1 MNCSPEIQQWE
12 TGSPAFHRNRQ
23 NMATTSEA
31 PATTQEEQAV
41 LSLNAAF
48 QTYVRQMPQDTKK
61 AAQPEIAKFVR
72 WVGADRLIDTII
84 PSEIGEY
91 NEIFGAKTATRD
103 ATERL
108 SAVKLFLTFLK
119 KKDHIE
125 VNLAQHLRLRK
136 SRTSA
141 SKAIGMPN
149 PTRSIRLTQSGYN
162 EMTKQLASLQ
172 EERVKIVGDIQRAAA
187 DGDVRENA
195 PLEAAREAQ
204 GMAMGKIQEI
214 EATLKVAVIID
225 GKNQDSNRV
234 HIGSKIE
241 LTEISTDKTVKYQLV
256 EPNEANPLASKISIV
271 SPVGSAILGHMLG
284 DEVKVKTPRGQQ
296 VYKISKTS

>member
-1 MNCSPEIQQWE
+1 
-12 TGSPAFHRNRQ
+12 
-23 NMATTSEA
+23 MATTSEA
-31 PATTQEEQAV
+31 TETTQEEQAI
-41 LSLNAAF
+41 LSLNEAF
-48 QTYVRQMPQDTKK
+48 QTYVRQMPKDTKK

-72 WVGADRLIDTII
+72 WIGPTRLIDTII

-119 KKDHIE
+119 KKEHIE

-136 SRTSA
+136 SRTAA
-141 SKAIGMPN
+141 SKAISMVDS
-149 PTRSIRLTQSGYN
+149 TRSVSLTQSGYN
-162 EMTKQLASLQ
+162 EMTKQLKTLN
-172 EERVKIVGDIQRAAA
+172 EERVRIVEDIQRAAA

-204 GMAMGKIQEI
+204 GMTIGKIREL

-225 GKNQDSNRV
+225 AKSQDSGRV
-234 HIGSKIE
+234 HIGSKVE
-241 LTEISTDKTVKYQLV
+241 LTETTSNKTVKYQLV

-271 SPVGSAILGHMLG
+271 SPVGSAILGHKLG

>member
-1 MNCSPEIQQWE
+1 
-12 TGSPAFHRNRQ
+12 
-23 NMATTSEA
+23 MATTSEA
-31 PATTQEEQAV
+31 PETTQTQEEQVA
-41 LSLNAAF
+41 LSLNEAF

-61 AAQPEIAKFVR
+61 SAQPEIAKFVR
-72 WVGADRLIDTII
+72 WIGATRLIDTII

-136 SRTSA
+136 SRSS
-141 SKAIGMPN
+141 SKIIARPT
-149 PTRSIRLTQSGYN
+149 PTRSVRLTQSGYN

-172 EERVKIVGDIQRAAA
+172 KERIKIVADIQRAAA

-225 GKNQDSNRV
+225 AKGQDSSRV
-234 HIGSKIE
+234 HIGSKVE
-241 LTEISTDKTVKYQLV
+241 LTETTADKTVKYQLV

-271 SPVGSAILGHMLG
+271 SPVGSAILGHRLG

-296 VYKISKTS
+296 TYKISKTS

>member
-1 MNCSPEIQQWE
+1 
-12 TGSPAFHRNRQ
+12 
-23 NMATTSEA
+23 MATTSEA
-31 PATTQEEQAV
+31 PETTEEQTV
-41 LSLNAAF
+41 LSLNKAF
-48 QTYVRQMPQDTKK
+48 QMYVRQMPQDTKK
-61 AAQPEIAKFVR
+61 TAQPEIAKFVR
-72 WVGADRLIDTII
+72 WIGADRLINSII

-119 KKDHIE
+119 KKEHIE

-136 SRTSA
+136 SRTSS
-141 SKAIGMPN
+141 SKVAVETNM
-149 PTRSIRLTQSGYN
+149 TRSVRLTQSGFN
-162 EMTKQLASLQ
+162 EMIKQLASLQ
-172 EERVKIVGDIQRAAA
+172 EERIRTVADIQRAAA

-204 GMAMGKIQEI
+204 GMTMGKIREI

-225 GKNQDSNRV
+225 ATGQDSSRV
-234 HIGSKIE
+234 HIGSKVE
-241 LTEISTDKTVKYQLV
+241 LTETSSKKTVKYQLV

-271 SPVGSAILGHMLG
+271 SPVGSAILGHRLG

>member
-1 MNCSPEIQQWE
+1 
-12 TGSPAFHRNRQ
+12 
-23 NMATTSEA
+23 MATTSEA
-31 PATTQEEQAV
+31 PETTQEEQAI
-41 LSLNAAF
+41 LSLNEAF
-48 QTYVRQMPQDTKK
+48 QTYVRQMPKDTKK

-72 WVGADRLIDTII
+72 WVGPARLIDTII

-136 SRTSA
+136 SRTAA
-141 SKAIGMPN
+141 SKAISMVDS
-149 PTRSIRLTQSGYN
+149 TRSISLTQSGYN
-162 EMTKQLASLQ
+162 EMTKQLTALN
-172 EERVKIVGDIQRAAA
+172 EERVKIVEDIQRAAA

-204 GMAMGKIQEI
+204 GMTIGKIQEL

-225 GKNQDSNRV
+225 AKSQDSGRV

-241 LTEISTDKTVKYQLV
+241 LTEATSNKTVKYQLV

-271 SPVGSAILGHMLG
+271 SPVGSAILGHKLG
-284 DEVKVKTPRGQQ
+284 ENVKVKTPRGQQ
-296 VYKISKTS
+296 VYKIIKIS

>member
-1 MNCSPEIQQWE
+1 
-12 TGSPAFHRNRQ
+12 
-23 NMATTSEA
+23 MATTSEA
-31 PATTQEEQAV
+31 PETTQEEQAI
-41 LSLNAAF
+41 LSLNEAF
-48 QTYVRQMPQDTKK
+48 QTYVRQMPKDTKK

-72 WVGADRLIDTII
+72 WVGPARLIDTII

-119 KKDHIE
+119 KKEHIE

-136 SRTSA
+136 SRTAA
-141 SKAIGMPN
+141 SKAISMVDS
-149 PTRSIRLTQSGYN
+149 TRMVRLTQSGYN
-162 EMTKQLASLQ
+162 EMTKQLTALN
-172 EERVKIVGDIQRAAA
+172 EERVKIVEDIQRAAA

-204 GMAMGKIQEI
+204 GMTIGKIQEL

-225 GKNQDSNRV
+225 AKSQDSGRV

-241 LTEISTDKTVKYQLV
+241 LTETTSNKTVKYQLV

-271 SPVGSAILGHMLG
+271 SPVGSAILGHKLG
-284 DEVKVKTPRGQQ
+284 ENVKVKTPRGQQ
-296 VYKISKTS
+296 VYKISKIS

>member
-1 MNCSPEIQQWE
+1 
-12 TGSPAFHRNRQ
+12 
-23 NMATTSEA
+23 MATTSEA
-31 PATTQEEQAV
+31 PETTEEQV
-41 LSLNAAF
+41 SLSLNKAF
-48 QTYVRQMPQDTKK
+48 QTYVRQMPQGTKK
-61 AAQPEIAKFVR
+61 TAQPEIAKFVR
-72 WVGADRLIDTII
+72 WIGAERLINSII

-119 KKDHIE
+119 KKEHIE
-125 VNLAQHLRLRK
+125 VNLAQHMRLRK

-141 SKAIGMPN
+141 SKVAVEHNM
-149 PTRSIRLTQSGYN
+149 TRSVRLTQSGFN
-162 EMTKQLASLQ
+162 EMTKQLATLQ
-172 EERVKIVGDIQRAAA
+172 EERIRVVVDIQRAAA

-204 GMAMGKIQEI
+204 GMTMGKIREI

-225 GKNQDSNRV
+225 ATGQDSSRV

-241 LTEISTDKTVKYQLV
+241 LTEISTKKTVKYQLV

-271 SPVGSAILGHMLG
+271 SPVGSAILGHRLG

>member
-1 MNCSPEIQQWE
+1 
-12 TGSPAFHRNRQ
+12 
-23 NMATTSEA
+23 MATKSEA
-31 PATTQEEQAV
+31 TEINQQELAI
-41 LSLNAAF
+41 LSLNQAF
-48 QTYVRQMPQDTKK
+48 QTYVRQMPQDSKK

-72 WVGADRLIDTII
+72 WIGAERLVDSII

-108 SAVKLFLTFLK
+108 STVKLFLTFLK
-119 KKDHIE
+119 KKEHIK

-136 SRTSA
+136 SRTSG
-141 SKAIGMPN
+141 KAIVLEN
-149 PTRSIRLTQSGYN
+149 PTRSVRLTLNGYN
-162 EMTKQLASLQ
+162 EMTKQLATLQ
-172 EERVKIVGDIQRAAA
+172 EERVHLVEDIQRAAA

-204 GMAMGKIQEI
+204 GMTIGKIMEL
-214 EATLKVAVIID
+214 EATLKVAVILD
-225 GKNQDSNRV
+225 AKGQDDTRV

-241 LTEISTDKTVKYQLV
+241 LTEISSDKTVKYQLV

-271 SPVGSAILGHMLG
+271 SPVGSAILGHKLG
-284 DEVKVKTPRGQQ
+284 DEVKVKTPRGEQ

>member
-1 MNCSPEIQQWE
+1 
-12 TGSPAFHRNRQ
+12 
-23 NMATTSEA
+23 MATTSEA
-31 PATTQEEQAV
+31 PETTQEEQAI
-41 LSLNAAF
+41 LSLNEAF
-48 QTYVRQMPQDTKK
+48 QTYVRQMPKDTKK

-72 WVGADRLIDTII
+72 WVGPARLIDTII

-119 KKDHIE
+119 KKEHIE

-136 SRTSA
+136 SRTAA
-141 SKAIGMPN
+141 SKAISMVDS
-149 PTRSIRLTQSGYN
+149 TRMVRLTQSGYN
-162 EMTKQLASLQ
+162 EMTKQLTALN
-172 EERVKIVGDIQRAAA
+172 EERVKIVEDIQRAAA

-204 GMAMGKIQEI
+204 GMTIGKIQEL

-225 GKNQDSNRV
+225 AKSQDSGRV

-241 LTEISTDKTVKYQLV
+241 LTETTSNKTVKYQLV

-271 SPVGSAILGHMLG
+271 SPVGSAILGHKLG
-284 DEVKVKTPRGQQ
+284 ENVKVKTPRGQQ
-296 VYKISKTS
+296 VYKIIKIS

>member
-1 MNCSPEIQQWE
+1 
-12 TGSPAFHRNRQ
+12 
-23 NMATTSEA
+23 MATTSEA
-31 PATTQEEQAV
+31 PETTEEQTV
-41 LSLNAAF
+41 LSLNKAF
-48 QTYVRQMPQDTKK
+48 QMYVRQMPQDTKK
-61 AAQPEIAKFVR
+61 TAQPEIAKFVR
-72 WVGADRLIDTII
+72 WIGADRLISSII

-108 SAVKLFLTFLK
+108 IAVKLFLTFLK
-119 KKDHIE
+119 KKEHIK

-136 SRTSA
+136 SRNPS
-141 SKAIGMPN
+141 SKVAVETN
-149 PTRSIRLTQSGYN
+149 LTRSVRLTQSGFN
-162 EMTKQLASLQ
+162 EMIKQLASLQ
-172 EERVKIVGDIQRAAA
+172 EERIRTVADIQRAAA

-204 GMAMGKIQEI
+204 GMTMGKIREI

-225 GKNQDSNRV
+225 ATGQDSSRV
-234 HIGSKIE
+234 HIGSKVE
-241 LTEISTDKTVKYQLV
+241 LTETSSKKTIKYQLV

-271 SPVGSAILGHMLG
+271 SPVGSAILGHRLG

>member
-1 MNCSPEIQQWE
+1 
-12 TGSPAFHRNRQ
+12 
-23 NMATTSEA
+23 MATTSE
-31 PATTQEEQAV
+31 TTEITQEEQV
-41 LSLNAAF
+41 SLSLNEAF
-48 QTYVRQMPQDTKK
+48 QIYVRQMPKDAKK

-72 WVGADRLIDTII
+72 WIGATRLIDTLI

-136 SRTSA
+136 SRTAA
-141 SKAIGMPN
+141 SKAISMVN
-149 PTRSIRLTQSGYN
+149 TTRSINLTQSGYN
-162 EMTKQLASLQ
+162 EMTKQLITLNA
-172 EERVKIVGDIQRAAA
+172 ERVRIVEDIQRAAA

-204 GMAMGKIQEI
+204 GMTIGKIQEL

-225 GKNQDSNRV
+225 AKSQDSGRV
-234 HIGSKIE
+234 HIGSKVE
-241 LTEISTDKTVKYQLV
+241 LTETTSNKTVKYQLV

-271 SPVGSAILGHMLG
+271 SPVGSAILGHKLG
-284 DEVKVKTPRGQQ
+284 ENVKVKTPRGQQ
-296 VYKISKTS
+296 VYKISNIS

>member
-1 MNCSPEIQQWE
+1 
-12 TGSPAFHRNRQ
+12 
-23 NMATTSEA
+23 MATTSEA
-31 PATTQEEQAV
+31 TETTQEEQV
-41 LSLNAAF
+41 TLSLKIAF
-48 QTYVRQMPQDTKK
+48 QTYVRQMPQDMKK
-61 AAQPEIAKFVR
+61 SAQPEIAKFVR
-72 WVGADRLIDTII
+72 WIGADRLIDTII

-136 SRTSA
+136 SRSG
-141 SKAIGMPN
+141 SKIAVAIN
-149 PTRSIRLTQSGYN
+149 TTRSVSLTQSGYN
-162 EMTKQLASLQ
+162 EMTKQLVQLQ
-172 EERVKIVGDIQRAAA
+172 DEQIRIVADIQRAAA

-204 GMAMGKIQEI
+204 GMGMGKIREI

-225 GKNQDSNRV
+225 ASEQDATRV
-234 HIGSKIE
+234 HIGSKVE
-241 LTEISTDKTVKYQLV
+241 LTEVSSKKAIKYQLV

-271 SPVGSAILGHMLG
+271 SPVGAAILGHRLG
-284 DEVKVKTPRGQQ
+284 DEVKVKTPRGQN

>member
-1 MNCSPEIQQWE
+1 
-12 TGSPAFHRNRQ
+12 
-23 NMATTSEA
+23 MATMSEA
-31 PATTQEEQAV
+31 PETTEEQV
-41 LSLNAAF
+41 SLSLNKAF
-48 QTYVRQMPQDTKK
+48 QTYVRQMPQGTKK
-61 AAQPEIAKFVR
+61 TAQPEIAKFVR
-72 WVGADRLIDTII
+72 WIGAERLISTII

-136 SRTSA
+136 SRISA
-141 SKAIGMPN
+141 SKVAVVTNM
-149 PTRSIRLTQSGYN
+149 TRSVRLTQSGFN
-162 EMTKQLASLQ
+162 EMTKQLSTLQ
-172 EERVKIVGDIQRAAA
+172 EERIRIVADIQRAAA

-204 GMAMGKIQEI
+204 GMTMGKIREI

-225 GKNQDSNRV
+225 ATGQDSSRV

-241 LTEISTDKTVKYQLV
+241 LTDTSSQKTIKYQLV

-271 SPVGSAILGHMLG
+271 SPVGSAILGHRLG

>member
-1 MNCSPEIQQWE
+1 
-12 TGSPAFHRNRQ
+12 
-23 NMATTSEA
+23 MATTSE
-31 PATTQEEQAV
+31 TTEITQEEQV
-41 LSLNAAF
+41 SLSLNEAF
-48 QTYVRQMPQDTKK
+48 QIYVRQMPKDAKK

-72 WVGADRLIDTII
+72 WIGATRLIDTLI

-136 SRTSA
+136 SRTAA
-141 SKAIGMPN
+141 SKAISMVN
-149 PTRSIRLTQSGYN
+149 TTRSINLTQSGYN
-162 EMTKQLASLQ
+162 EMTKQLITLNA
-172 EERVKIVGDIQRAAA
+172 ERVRIVEDIQRAAA

-204 GMAMGKIQEI
+204 GMTIGKIREL

-225 GKNQDSNRV
+225 AKSQDSGRV
-234 HIGSKIE
+234 HIGSKVE
-241 LTEISTDKTVKYQLV
+241 LTETTSNKTVKYQLV

-271 SPVGSAILGHMLG
+271 SPVGSAILGHKLG

>member
-1 MNCSPEIQQWE
+1 
-12 TGSPAFHRNRQ
+12 
-23 NMATTSEA
+23 MATTSEA
-31 PATTQEEQAV
+31 PETTEEQV
-41 LSLNAAF
+41 SLSLNMAF

-61 AAQPEIAKFVR
+61 TAQPEIAKFVR
-72 WVGADRLIDTII
+72 WIGAERLINSII

-119 KKDHIE
+119 KKEHIE

-141 SKAIGMPN
+141 SKVAVVTNM
-149 PTRSIRLTQSGYN
+149 TRMVRLTQSGFN

-172 EERVKIVGDIQRAAA
+172 EERISIVGDIQRAAA

-204 GMAMGKIQEI
+204 GMTMGKIREI

-225 GKNQDSNRV
+225 ATGQDASRV
-234 HIGSKIE
+234 HIGSKVE
-241 LTEISTDKTVKYQLV
+241 LTETSTKKTVKYQLV

-271 SPVGSAILGHMLG
+271 SPVGSAILGHALG

>member
-1 MNCSPEIQQWE
+1 
-12 TGSPAFHRNRQ
+12 
-23 NMATTSEA
+23 MATKSEA
-31 PATTQEEQAV
+31 PETTQEEQAI
-41 LSLNAAF
+41 LSLNEAF
-48 QTYVRQMPQDTKK
+48 QTYVRQMPKDTKK

-72 WVGADRLIDTII
+72 WIGPTRLIDTII

-136 SRTSA
+136 SRTAA
-141 SKAIGMPN
+141 SKAVSMIDS
-149 PTRSIRLTQSGYN
+149 TRSVSLTQSGYN
-162 EMTKQLASLQ
+162 EMTKQLTSLN
-172 EERVKIVGDIQRAAA
+172 EERVRIVEDIQRAAA

-204 GMAMGKIQEI
+204 GMTIGKIREL

-225 GKNQDSNRV
+225 AKSQDSGRV
-234 HIGSKIE
+234 HIGSKVE
-241 LTEISTDKTVKYQLV
+241 LTETTSNKTVKYQLV

-271 SPVGSAILGHMLG
+271 SPVGSAILGHTLSE
-284 DEVKVKTPRGQQ
+284 EVKVNTPRGQQ
-296 VYKISKTS
+296 VYKISKIS

>member
-1 MNCSPEIQQWE
+1 
-12 TGSPAFHRNRQ
+12 
-23 NMATTSEA
+23 MATTSEA
-31 PATTQEEQAV
+31 PETTQEEQAI
-41 LSLNAAF
+41 LSLNEAF
-48 QTYVRQMPQDTKK
+48 QTYVRQMPKDTKK

-72 WVGADRLIDTII
+72 WVGPARLIDTII

-136 SRTSA
+136 SRTAA
-141 SKAIGMPN
+141 SKAISMVDS
-149 PTRSIRLTQSGYN
+149 TRSISLTQSGYN
-162 EMTKQLASLQ
+162 EMTKQLTALN
-172 EERVKIVGDIQRAAA
+172 EERVKIVEDIQRAAA

-204 GMAMGKIQEI
+204 GMTIGKIQEL

-225 GKNQDSNRV
+225 AKSQDSGRV

-241 LTEISTDKTVKYQLV
+241 LTEATSNKTVKYQLV

-271 SPVGSAILGHMLG
+271 SPVGSAILGHKLG
-284 DEVKVKTPRGQQ
+284 ENVKVKTPRGQQ
-296 VYKISKTS
+296 VYKISKIS

>member
-1 MNCSPEIQQWE
+1 
-12 TGSPAFHRNRQ
+12 
-23 NMATTSEA
+23 MATTSEA
-31 PATTQEEQAV
+31 PESTQEEQKV
-41 LSLNAAF
+41 LSLNEAF
-48 QTYVRQMPQDTKK
+48 QTYVRQMPQDAKK

-72 WVGADRLIDTII
+72 WVGAERLLDTLI

-108 SAVKLFLTFLK
+108 TAVKLFLTFLK
-119 KKDHIE
+119 KKDFIE

-136 SRTSA
+136 SRTA
-141 SKAIGMPN
+141 AARAAAAAPN
-149 PTRSIRLTQSGYN
+149 STRSVRLTQSGFN

-172 EERVKIVGDIQRAAA
+172 SERVRIVEDIQRAAA

-204 GMAMGKIQEI
+204 GMTIGKIQEL

-225 GKNQDSNRV
+225 AKDQDESRV
-234 HIGSKIE
+234 HIGSKVE
-241 LTEISTDKTVKYQLV
+241 LTETTSNKTVKYQLV

-271 SPVGSAILGHMLG
+271 SPVGSAILGQSLG
-284 DEVKVKTPRGQQ
+284 DEVSVKTPRGQHT
-296 VYKISKTS
+296 YKISKTS

>member
-1 MNCSPEIQQWE
+1 
-12 TGSPAFHRNRQ
+12 
-23 NMATTSEA
+23 MATTSEA
-31 PATTQEEQAV
+31 PSTTQEEQAV
-41 LSLNAAF
+41 LSLNEAF

-72 WVGADRLIDTII
+72 WVGPGRLISTII

-91 NEIFGAKTATRD
+91 NDIFGAKTATRD

-136 SRTSA
+136 SRSSA
-141 SKAIGMPN
+141 SKAIAVTNM
-149 PTRSIRLTQSGYN
+149 TRSVRLTQSGFN
-162 EMTKQLASLQ
+162 EMTKQLVQLQ
-172 EERVKIVGDIQRAAA
+172 DERIRIVEDIQRAAA

-204 GMAMGKIQEI
+204 GMAVGKIREI
-214 EATLKVAVIID
+214 EATLKVSVIID
-225 GKNQDSNRV
+225 ASEQDKTRV
-234 HIGSKIE
+234 HIGSKVE
-241 LTEISTDKTVKYQLV
+241 LTDSGSGKTVKYQLV

-271 SPVGSAILGHMLG
+271 SPVGSAILGQRLG
-284 DEVKVKTPRGQQ
+284 DEVKVTTPRGQN
-296 VYKISKTS
+296 VYTISKTS